1 MEMKV
6 KKTPLPDVQLHF
18 IVKQNVPSSSSEL
31 WAMLVLPPYKVH
43 NTHFRFQE
51 CTSQL

>member
-6 KKTPLPDVQLHF
+6 KKLLYQMFSF
-18 IVKQNVPSSSSEL
+18 ILLWNKNVPSSSSEL